1 MDYPYLHVWLQ
12 QDSNGQQYLDYQL
25 KLARR
30 QHAPAKAIYQ
40 SKVDSGVWVTAD
52 DIFDTALRA
61 TVIAKAA
68 ILAQQ

>member
-1 MDYPYLHVWLQ
+1 MDYPYLQVWLQ
-12 QDSNGQQYLDYQL
+12 QDCAGQQYSDYQL

-40 SKVDSGVWVTAD
+40 SKVDTGVWVTVD

-61 TVIAKAA
+61 AVIAKAT
-68 ILAQQ
+68 ILARQ